1 MYIIWLIK
9 LILAHLLT
17 DFVFQPTRWIESRNK
32 KHFQSVHLYLH
43 GLITGLVALLLIGLH
58 YWRVAI
64 VIWITHTLIDGW
76 KSCQPDKTKYF
87 LIDQCLH
94 LFVIL
99 TCWYFIFLN
108 FDDVVS
114 AWDLINTKSSLI
126 IITAYI
132 FVTFPSGILI
142 GQLTKKWREQI
153 ADAPTLGNA
162 GKWIGIIERIIILTL
177 VFNHQYAAMGLLI
190 TAKSLLRFSEANR
203 AEIKTEYL
211 LIGTLISITIAILT
225 GLVAVKLLTSDFL
238 LLYLKPLLINS

>member
-1 MYIIWLIK
+1 MYITWIIK

-17 DFVFQPTRWIESRNK
+17 DFVLQPTSWIESRNK

-43 GLITGLVALLLIGLH
+43 GLITALVALLFIGVH
-58 YWRVAI
+58 YWWVALI
-64 VIWITHTLIDGW
+64 ILVTHIAIDGW
-76 KSCQPDKTKYF
+76 KSYRPNETKYF

-94 LFVIL
+94 LIVIG

-108 FDDVVS
+108 VDDIVS
-114 AWDLINTKSSLI
+114 AWDLINTKSILI
-126 IITAYI
+126 IITAYV
-132 FVTFPSGILI
+132 FVSFPAGILI

-211 LIGTLISITIAILT
+211 LIGTLISITLAIII
-225 GLVAVKLLTSDFL
+225 GLVALKLQSFDF
-238 LLYLKPLLINS
+238 

>member
-17 DFVFQPTRWIESRNK
+17 DFVLQPTSWIESRKK

-43 GLITGLVALLLIGLH
+43 GFITGLVALLLIGLH
-58 YWRVAI
+58 YWWVAI

-76 KSCQPDKTKYF
+76 KSYRPNETKYF

-94 LFVIL
+94 LIIIFV
-99 TCWYFIFLN
+99 CWYLIFLN
-108 FDDVVS
+108 VDDVLS
-114 AWDLINTKSSLI
+114 AWELINTKNTLI
-126 IITAYI
+126 FITAYV
-132 FVTFPSGILI
+132 FVTFPAGILI
-142 GQLTKKWREQI
+142 GQLTKKWRDQI
-153 ADAPTLGNA
+153 PDAPTLGNA

-211 LIGTLISITIAILT
+211 LIGTLISITLAILV
-225 GLVAVKLLTSDFL
+225 GLIALKLQSFDF
-238 LLYLKPLLINS
+238 